1 MLPSKK
7 IRELDTRISK
17 LNAQKLKISP
27 TKIMQNSALDM
38 NFMKSVKY
46 GLSPE
51 EIERRS
57 LSREQFKTLFNMRR
71 KEKTQKLHARLDRYD
86 KVDILLKEKS

>member
-1 MLPSKK
+1 
-7 IRELDTRISK
+7 
-17 LNAQKLKISP
+17 
-27 TKIMQNSALDM
+27 M

-71 KEKTQKLHARLDRYD
+71 IEKTQKLHARLDRYD